1 MKALYAGSFDPFT
14 NGHLDIVKRA
24 STLFDEV
31 VIAVSENISKQPLFD
46 VDQRMQMIIDS
57 LESQSPDS
65 NVKVL
70 KHKGG
75 LTVDL
80 AEELGVKAMVRG
92 IRSIKDMEYE
102 MDIASMNK
110 TQNKEIE
117 TVFLMSDEQYR
128 FVSSSLIKEVAKFQ
142 GNIHGLVPENVEKQI
157 KQKNR

>member
-14 NGHLDIVKRA
+14 NGHLDIVKRT

-31 VIAVSENISKQPLFD
+31 IIAVSENISKQPLFD

-57 LESQSPDS
+57 LESQLPNS
-65 NVKVL
+65 NVRVL

-75 LTVDL
+75 LTIDL
-80 AEELGVKAMVRG
+80 AEELEVKAMIRG

-110 TQNKEIE
+110 TQNKDIE